1 MEVIGF
7 QSAEIVAIFQLVA
20 SVLKLGN
27 IRFQHI
33 SNIDGTDGCK
43 ILDEEGKSWLMASN
57 VADDG
62 A

>member
-7 QSAEIVAIFQLVA
+7 QPMEIIAVFQLVA

-43 ILDEEGKSWLMASN
+43 ILDEEGER
-57 VADDG
+57 
-62 A
+62 